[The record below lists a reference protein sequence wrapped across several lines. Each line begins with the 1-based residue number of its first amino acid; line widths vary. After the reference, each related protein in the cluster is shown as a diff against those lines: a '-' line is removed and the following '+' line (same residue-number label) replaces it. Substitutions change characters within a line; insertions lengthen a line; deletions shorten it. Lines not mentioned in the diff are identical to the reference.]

1 MNKNRFYL
9 LPRILAILFIIFI
22 SLFALDVF
30 GQPQWFLALLTHLIP
45 SYILIILTIIAW
57 KNEKIGGILFLITA
71 VLTAILLRSTV
82 PIVLI
87 PTLVIGVLFLVA
99 KTSRRDNL

>member
-1 MNKNRFYL
+1 MTKNKFYF
-9 LPRILAILFIIFI
+9 LPRILAILFIVFI

-30 GQPQWFLALLTHLIP
+30 GEPHWFLALLMHLIP

-57 KNEKIGGILFLITA
+57 RNEKIGGILFLITA
-71 VLTAILLRSTV
+71 VLAAILLRSTV

-99 KTSRRDNL
+99 KTNHRGNP